1 VELLYL
7 SEIMDFPRIPELHE
21 PLRAAQCLQLI
32 GAALRGEA
40 A

>member
-1 VELLYL
+1 L

-21 PLRAAQCLQLI
+21 PQRQAQCLQLI
-32 GAALRGEA
+32 GAAMRGDA